1 MKKYIK
7 ILCLFIV
14 VIMQSCENSSTDLVS
29 ETQSEAATDIIGI
42 SAKTYSREGA
52 ADTGIVDL
60 DTGDDDEPK
69 RDKSHWRIAK
79 DTITKW

>member
-7 ILCLFIV
+7 ILGLFIV

-29 ETQSEAATDIIGI
+29 EVQSDVILNLNEVD
-42 SAKTYSREGA
+42 AKTYSREGIENS
-52 ADTGIVDL
+52 GIADL

-79 DTITKW
+79 DTITK